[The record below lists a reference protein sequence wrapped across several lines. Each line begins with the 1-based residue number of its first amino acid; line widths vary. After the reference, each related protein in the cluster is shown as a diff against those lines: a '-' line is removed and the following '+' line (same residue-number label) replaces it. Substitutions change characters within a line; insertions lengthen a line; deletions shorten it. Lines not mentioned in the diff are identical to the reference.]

1 MIVAPGDGRHLT
13 AGSTRPTVK
22 VGPHLGSR
30 LLGLLESELPPGAGF
45 PGHVHEEY
53 EEIFYVLEGE
63 IEYLIGDEWASA
75 DKGSTVFVPAGTV
88 HGFRNP
94 GQDTCRHLAIA
105 SPADAMTMIEELT
118 IAGPDDLASVMARY
132 RTRPVG
138 SP

>member
-1 MIVAPGDGRHLT
+1 MIVGPGDGRQLT

-63 IEYLIGDEWASA
+63 IEYLIGDEWATA
-75 DKGSTVFVPAGTV
+75 PQGSTVFVPAGTA

-94 GQDTCRHLAIA
+94 SQTTSRHLAIA

-118 IAGPDDLASVMARY
+118 RAGPDDLASVMARY
-132 RTRPVG
+132 RTRPAG

>member
-1 MIVAPGDGRHLT
+1 MIVPPGDGRHLS
-13 AGSTRPTVK
+13 AGSTRPIVK

-63 IEYLIGDEWASA
+63 IAYLIGDEWATA
-75 DKGSTVFVPAGTV
+75 PQGSTVFVPAGTA
-88 HGFRNP
+88 HGFHNP
-94 GQDTCRHLAIA
+94 SQATSRHLAIA
-105 SPADAMTMIEELT
+105 SPAEAMTMIEELT
-118 IAGPDDLASVMARY
+118 SAGPDDLASVMARY
-132 RTRPVG
+132 RTWPAG

>member
-1 MIVAPGDGRHLT
+1 M
-13 AGSTRPTVK
+13 
-22 VGPHLGSR
+22 
-30 LLGLLESELPPGAGF
+30 LESELPPGAGF

-75 DKGSTVFVPAGTV
+75 DKGSTVFVPAGTA

>member
-1 MIVAPGDGRHLT
+1 MIVAPGAGRHLT

-63 IEYLIGDEWASA
+63 IEYLIGDEWATA
-75 DKGSTVFVPAGTV
+75 PQGSTVFVPAGTA

-94 GQDTCRHLAIA
+94 SQATSRHLAIA
-105 SPADAMTMIEELT
+105 SPAEAITMIEELT
-118 IAGPDDLASVMARY
+118 SAGPDDLASVMARY
-132 RTRPVG
+132 RTRPVP

>member
-1 MIVAPGDGRHLT
+1 MIIAPGDGRHLT
-13 AGSTRPTVK
+13 AASTRPTVK

-63 IEYLIGDEWASA
+63 IEYLIGDQWATA
-75 DKGSTVFVPAGTV
+75 HKGYTVFVPAGTA

-118 IAGPDDLASVMARY
+118 SAGPDDHASVMARY
-132 RTRPVG
+132 RTRLAG

>member
-1 MIVAPGDGRHLT
+1 MIVAPGDGRHLN

-75 DKGSTVFVPAGTV
+75 DKGSTVFVPAGTA

-94 GQDTCRHLAIA
+94 GQHTCRHLAIA
-105 SPADAMTMIEELT
+105 SPADAMTMIEELS